1 MLFIWDL
8 AMKNSDLYGI
18 QHDSTM
24 NNGDLYGI

>member
-8 AMKNSDLYGI
+8 AMKNGDVYGI